1 MIARNMLRLF
11 KRFFLI
17 VFLAFGLMYA
27 VSGKTSLASEKKD
40 NRARIFVETVV
51 KSRITETTPVIG
63 RFVALQHGAV
73 AARVRGTVS
82 EVFVDVGTRVKAQ
95 DVLAK
100 LDVSRLDTAKSINLA
115 RLKEAAG
122 SLRAARAQL
131 KLIGE
136 ELRRK
141 KKLRGSAAFSKARL
155 VDKLN
160 EYAKFESEVAQKEA
174 AVASAEANLRMAE
187 IDLNYADIRAPYD
200 GVVAKRHVS
209 LGNFVRVGDA
219 VVTLVNDSDLEVEA
233 NVPQS
238 RLRGIVPGIKVTI
251 RFGNGLLSKAVV
263 RAIVPEE
270 DSSTRT
276 RSVRL
281 IPDFNNRSTNGS
293 LAANQS
299 VTVDVPIAE
308 PKDLTTVHKDAI
320 IVSGQSYF
328 VYVIKDGKAWRRNI
342 SLGQAVADRFVI
354 ISGLKDGETVATRG
368 NEKLKP
374 GKKIKIVEK

>member
-1 MIARNMLRLF
+1 MLRF
-11 KRFFLI
+11 NKRFLLI
-17 VFLAFGLMYA
+17 VLLAFGIFNA
-27 VSGKTSLASEKKD
+27 VSGETVLASEKKD
-40 NRARIFVETVV
+40 TRARIFVETVA
-51 KSRITETTPVIG
+51 KSRVTETAPVIG

-73 AARVRGTVS
+73 AARVRGTVA
-82 EVFVDVGTRVKAQ
+82 EVLVDVGTRVKAQ

-100 LDVSRLDTAKSINLA
+100 LDVSRLDTAKLINEA
-115 RLKEAAG
+115 RLKEADG

-136 ELRRK
+136 ELRRN
-141 KKLRGSAAFSKARL
+141 KKLRGSAAFSRARL
-155 VDKLN
+155 IDKRN
-160 EYAKFESEVAQKEA
+160 EYRKFESEVAEKEA
-174 AVASAEANLRMAE
+174 AVASAKANLRLAE
-187 IDLNYADIRAPYD
+187 IDLYYANIRAPYD
-200 GVVAKRHVS
+200 GVVAERHVS

-219 VVTLVNDSDLEVEA
+219 VVTLVNDADLEVEV

-238 RLRGIVPGIKVTI
+238 RLKGIVPGTKVTI
-251 RFGNGLLSKAVV
+251 RFGNGLFSEAVV

-270 DSSTRT
+270 DPSTRT

-281 IPDFNNRSTNGS
+281 VPDINDRFTNGS

-299 VTVDVPIAE
+299 VTIDVPIAQS
-308 PKDLTTVHKDAI
+308 KDMITVHKDAI

-342 SLGQAVADRFVI
+342 NLGQAVADRFVI
-354 ISGLKDGETVATRG
+354 ISGLKDGEIVATRG

>member
-1 MIARNMLRLF
+1 MLRINE
-11 KRFFLI
+11 RFLLI
-17 VFLAFGLMYA
+17 IFLAFGILNS
-27 VSGKTSLASEKKD
+27 VSGETSLASEKKD
-40 NRARIFVETVV
+40 TRARIFVETVAKIKV
-51 KSRITETTPVIG
+51 TETVPVIG

-73 AARVRGTVS
+73 AARVRGTVA
-82 EVFVDVGTRVKAQ
+82 EVFADVGTRVKAQ

-100 LDVSRLDTAKSINLA
+100 LDVSRLETAKSINVA
-115 RLKEAAG
+115 RLKEAAA

-136 ELRRK
+136 ELRRN
-141 KKLRGSAAFSKARL
+141 KKLRGSAAFSRARL
-155 VDKLN
+155 IDKRN
-160 EYAKFESEVAQKEA
+160 EYMKFESEVAEKEA
-174 AVASAEANLRMAE
+174 AVSSAKANLRMAE
-187 IDLNYADIRAPYD
+187 IDLNYANIRAPYD
-200 GVVAKRHVS
+200 GVVAERHVS

-219 VVTLVNDSDLEVEA
+219 VVTLVNDSDLEVEV

-238 RLRGIVPGIKVTI
+238 RLKGIVLGTKVTI
-251 RFGNGLLSKAVV
+251 RFGNGLLSEAVV

-270 DSSTRT
+270 DPSTRT

-281 IPDFNNRSTNGS
+281 VPDINDRFTNGS

-299 VTVDVPIAE
+299 VTIDVPIAQS
-308 PKDLTTVHKDAI
+308 KDMTTVHKDAI

-342 SLGQAVADRFVI
+342 NLGQAVADRFVI
-354 ISGLKDGETVATRG
+354 ISGLKDGEMVATRG

>member
-1 MIARNMLRLF
+1 MLRLNKTF
-11 KRFFLI
+11 LLI
-17 VFLAFGLMYA
+17 VFLAFGILNA
-27 VSGKTSLASEKKD
+27 VPGETILASEKKD
-40 NRARIFVETVV
+40 TRARIFVETVA
-51 KSRITETTPVIG
+51 KSRVTETAPVIG

-73 AARVRGTVS
+73 AARVRGTVA

-100 LDVSRLDTAKSINLA
+100 LDVSRLDTAKSINAA
-115 RLKEAAG
+115 RLKEAVG
-122 SLRAARAQL
+122 SLKAAHAQL

-136 ELRRK
+136 ELRRN
-141 KKLRGSAAFSKARL
+141 KKLRGSAAFSRARL
-155 VDKLN
+155 IDKRN
-160 EYAKFESEVAQKEA
+160 EYAKFESEVAEKEA
-174 AVASAEANLRMAE
+174 AVSSAKANLRMAE
-187 IDLNYADIRAPYD
+187 IDLNYANIRAPYS
-200 GVVAKRHVS
+200 GVVAERHIS

-219 VVTLVNDSDLEVEA
+219 VVTLVNDSDLEVEV

-238 RLRGIVPGIKVTI
+238 RLKGIVPGTKVTI
-251 RFGNGLLSKAVV
+251 RFGNGLLSEAVV

-270 DSSTRT
+270 DPSTRT

-281 IPDFNNRSTNGS
+281 VPYITDKITNEP

-299 VTVDVPIAE
+299 VTIDIPIAQS
-308 PKDLTTVHKDAI
+308 KDMTTVHKDAI

-328 VYVIKDGKAWRRNI
+328 VYVIKGGKAWRRNI
-342 SLGQAVADRFVI
+342 NLGQAVADRFVI
-354 ISGLKDGETVATRG
+354 ISGLKDGEIVATRG

>member
-1 MIARNMLRLF
+1 MFLII
-11 KRFFLI
+11 KRFLLI
-17 VFLAFGLMYA
+17 VLLAFA
-27 VSGKTSLASEKKD
+27 VLNALPGEIIFASEQKD
-40 NRARIFVETVV
+40 TRARVFVETVV

-73 AARVRGTVS
+73 AARVKGTVAK
-82 EVFVDVGTRVKAQ
+82 VFVDVGTRVKSQ
-95 DVLAK
+95 DVLAR
-100 LDVSRLDTAKSINLA
+100 LDVSRLDTAMSIRLA

-136 ELRRK
+136 ELRRM

-160 EYAKFESEVAQKEA
+160 EYTKFESEVTEKEA
-174 AVASAEANLRMAE
+174 SVSSAKANLQMAE
-187 IDLNYADIRAPYD
+187 IDLKYANIRAPYD
-200 GVVAKRHVS
+200 GVVAARHVS

-219 VVTLVNDSDLEVEA
+219 VVTLVNDAALEVEA
-233 NVPQS
+233 NIPQS
-238 RLRGIVPGIKVTI
+238 RLEGIVPGTEMTV
-251 RFGNGLLSKAVV
+251 RFGNGLLSEATV

-276 RSVRL
+276 RLVRL
-281 IPDFNNRSTNGS
+281 VPNINNKFTNGS

-299 VTVDVPIAE
+299 VTIDVPIAGS
-308 PKDLTTVHKDAI
+308 KDMATVHKDAI
-320 IVSGQSYF
+320 IVSGQSYY

-354 ISGLKDGETVATRG
+354 TSGLEDGETVATKG

>member
-1 MIARNMLRLF
+1 MLRLI

-17 VFLAFGLMYA
+17 VFLALGILNAM
-27 VSGKTSLASEKKD
+27 SEEIILASEKKD
-40 NRARIFVETVV
+40 TRARIFVETVV
-51 KSRITETTPVIG
+51 KSKIIETTPVIG

-82 EVFVDVGTRVKAQ
+82 EVFVEVGTRVKAQ

-100 LDVSRLDTAKSINLA
+100 LDVRRLDTAKSINEA

-160 EYAKFESEVAQKEA
+160 EYSKFESEVAGKEA
-174 AVASAEANLRMAE
+174 AVASAKANLRMAE
-187 IDLNYADIRAPYD
+187 IDLNYSNIRAPYD
-200 GVVAKRHVS
+200 GVVAERHIS
-209 LGNFVRVGDA
+209 IGNFVRVGDP

-238 RLRGIVPGIKVTI
+238 RLRGIEPGTRVII
-251 RFGNGLLSKAVV
+251 RFGNGSLGKAVV
-263 RAIVPEE
+263 RAIVPDE

-281 IPDFNNRSTNGS
+281 VPDFNDRFTKGS

-299 VTVDVPIAE
+299 VTIDVPIAGS
-308 PKDLTTVHKDAI
+308 KDMTTVHKDAI

-328 VYVIKDGKAWRRNI
+328 VYVITEGKAWRRNVN
-342 SLGQAVADRFVI
+342 LGQAVGDRFVI
-354 ISGLKDGETVATRG
+354 ISGLRDGETVATKG

>member
-1 MIARNMLRLF
+1 MLRF
-11 KRFFLI
+11 NKRFLLI
-17 VFLAFGLMYA
+17 VLLAFGIFNA
-27 VSGKTSLASEKKD
+27 VSGETVLASEKKD
-40 NRARIFVETVV
+40 TRARIFVETVA
-51 KSRITETTPVIG
+51 KSRVTETAPVIG

-73 AARVRGTVS
+73 AARVRGTVA
-82 EVFVDVGTRVKAQ
+82 EVLVDVGTRVKAQ

-100 LDVSRLDTAKSINLA
+100 LDVSRLDTAKLINEA
-115 RLKEAAG
+115 RLKEADG

-136 ELRRK
+136 ELRRN
-141 KKLRGSAAFSKARL
+141 KKLRGSAAFSRARL
-155 VDKLN
+155 IDKRN
-160 EYAKFESEVAQKEA
+160 EYRKFESEVAEKEA
-174 AVASAEANLRMAE
+174 AVASAKANLRLAE
-187 IDLNYADIRAPYD
+187 IDLYYANIRAPYD
-200 GVVAKRHVS
+200 GVVAERHVS

-219 VVTLVNDSDLEVEA
+219 VVTLVNDADLEVEV

-238 RLRGIVPGIKVTI
+238 RLKGIVPSTKVTI
-251 RFGNGLLSKAVV
+251 RFGNGLFSEAVV

-270 DSSTRT
+270 DPSTRT

-281 IPDFNNRSTNGS
+281 VPDINDRFTNGS

-299 VTVDVPIAE
+299 VTIDVPIAQS
-308 PKDLTTVHKDAI
+308 KDMITVHKDAI

-342 SLGQAVADRFVI
+342 NLGQAVADRYII
-354 ISGLKDGETVATRG
+354 ISGLKGGEIVATRG

>member
-1 MIARNMLRLF
+1 MRINE
-11 KRFFLI
+11 RFLLI
-17 VFLAFGLMYA
+17 IFLAFGILNS
-27 VSGKTSLASEKKD
+27 VLGETILASEKKD
-40 NRARIFVETVV
+40 TRARIFVETVAKIKV
-51 KSRITETTPVIG
+51 TETVPVIG

-73 AARVRGTVS
+73 AARVRGTVA
-82 EVFVDVGTRVKAQ
+82 EVFADVGTRVKAQ

-100 LDVSRLDTAKSINLA
+100 LDVSRLETAKSINVA
-115 RLKEAAG
+115 RLKEAAA

-136 ELRRK
+136 ELRRN
-141 KKLRGSAAFSKARL
+141 KKLRGSAAFSRARL
-155 VDKLN
+155 IDKRN
-160 EYAKFESEVAQKEA
+160 EYMKFESEVAEKEA
-174 AVASAEANLRMAE
+174 AVSSAKANLRMAE
-187 IDLNYADIRAPYD
+187 IDLNYANIRAPYD
-200 GVVAKRHVS
+200 GVVAERHVS

-219 VVTLVNDSDLEVEA
+219 VVTLVNDSDLEVEV

-238 RLRGIVPGIKVTI
+238 RLKGIVLGTKVTI
-251 RFGNGLLSKAVV
+251 RFGNGLLSEAVV

-270 DSSTRT
+270 DPSTRT

-281 IPDFNNRSTNGS
+281 VPDINDRFTNGS

-299 VTVDVPIAE
+299 VTIDVPIAQS
-308 PKDLTTVHKDAI
+308 KDMTTVHKDAI

-342 SLGQAVADRFVI
+342 NLGQAVADRFVI
-354 ISGLKDGETVATRG
+354 ISGLKDGEMVATRG

>member
-1 MIARNMLRLF
+1 M
-11 KRFFLI
+11 
-17 VFLAFGLMYA
+17 
-27 VSGKTSLASEKKD
+27 
-40 NRARIFVETVV
+40 
-51 KSRITETTPVIG
+51 
-63 RFVALQHGAV
+63 
-73 AARVRGTVS
+73 RGTVA
-82 EVFVDVGTRVKAQ
+82 EVLVDVGTRVKAQ

-100 LDVSRLDTAKSINLA
+100 LDVSRLDTAKLINEA
-115 RLKEAAG
+115 RLKEADG

-136 ELRRK
+136 ELRRN
-141 KKLRGSAAFSKARL
+141 KKLRGSAAFSRARL
-155 VDKLN
+155 IDKRN
-160 EYAKFESEVAQKEA
+160 EYTKFESEVAEKEA
-174 AVASAEANLRMAE
+174 AVASAKANLRLAE
-187 IDLNYADIRAPYD
+187 IDLYYANIRAPYD
-200 GVVAKRHVS
+200 GVVAERHVS

-219 VVTLVNDSDLEVEA
+219 VVTLVNDADLEVEV

-238 RLRGIVPGIKVTI
+238 RLKGIVPSTKVTI
-251 RFGNGLLSKAVV
+251 RFGNGLFSEAVV

-270 DSSTRT
+270 DPSTRT

-281 IPDFNNRSTNGS
+281 VPDINDRFTNGS

-299 VTVDVPIAE
+299 VTIDVPIAQS
-308 PKDLTTVHKDAI
+308 KDMITVHKDAI

-342 SLGQAVADRFVI
+342 NLGQAVADRFVI
-354 ISGLKDGETVATRG
+354 ISGLKDGEIVATKG

>member
-1 MIARNMLRLF
+1 MLRINE
-11 KRFFLI
+11 RFLLI
-17 VFLAFGLMYA
+17 IFLAFGILNS
-27 VSGKTSLASEKKD
+27 VSGETILASEKKD
-40 NRARIFVETVV
+40 TRARIFVETVAKIKV
-51 KSRITETTPVIG
+51 TETVPVIG

-73 AARVRGTVS
+73 AARVRGTVA
-82 EVFVDVGTRVKAQ
+82 EVFADVGKRVKAQ

-100 LDVSRLDTAKSINLA
+100 LDVSRLETAKSINVA
-115 RLKEAAG
+115 RLKEAAA

-136 ELRRK
+136 ELRRN
-141 KKLRGSAAFSKARL
+141 KKLRGSAAFSRARL
-155 VDKLN
+155 IDKRN
-160 EYAKFESEVAQKEA
+160 EYMKFESEVAEKEA
-174 AVASAEANLRMAE
+174 AVSSAKANLRMAE
-187 IDLNYADIRAPYD
+187 IDLNYANIRAPYD
-200 GVVAKRHVS
+200 GVVAERHVS

-219 VVTLVNDSDLEVEA
+219 VVTLVNDSDLEVEV

-238 RLRGIVPGIKVTI
+238 RLKGIVLGTKVTI
-251 RFGNGLLSKAVV
+251 RFGNGLLSEAVV

-270 DSSTRT
+270 DPSTRT

-281 IPDFNNRSTNGS
+281 VPDINDRFTNGS

-299 VTVDVPIAE
+299 VTIDVPIAQS
-308 PKDLTTVHKDAI
+308 KDMTTVHKDAI

-342 SLGQAVADRFVI
+342 NLGQAVADRFVI
-354 ISGLKDGETVATRG
+354 ISGLKDGEMVATRG

>member
-1 MIARNMLRLF
+1 MLRINE
-11 KRFFLI
+11 RFLLI
-17 VFLAFGLMYA
+17 IFLAFGILNS
-27 VSGKTSLASEKKD
+27 VLGETILASEKKD
-40 NRARIFVETVV
+40 TRARIFVETVAKIKV
-51 KSRITETTPVIG
+51 TETVPVIG

-73 AARVRGTVS
+73 AARVRGTVA
-82 EVFVDVGTRVKAQ
+82 EVFADVGTRVKAQ

-100 LDVSRLDTAKSINLA
+100 LDVSRLETAKSINVA
-115 RLKEAAG
+115 RLKEAAA

-136 ELRRK
+136 ELRRN
-141 KKLRGSAAFSKARL
+141 KKLRGSAAFSRARL
-155 VDKLN
+155 IDKRN
-160 EYAKFESEVAQKEA
+160 EYMKFESEVAEKEA
-174 AVASAEANLRMAE
+174 AVSSAKANLRMAE
-187 IDLNYADIRAPYD
+187 IDLNYANIRAPYD
-200 GVVAKRHVS
+200 GVVAERHVS

-219 VVTLVNDSDLEVEA
+219 VVTLVNDSDLEVEV

-238 RLRGIVPGIKVTI
+238 RLKGIVLGTKVTI
-251 RFGNGLLSKAVV
+251 RFGNGLLSEAVV

-270 DSSTRT
+270 DPSTRT

-281 IPDFNNRSTNGS
+281 VPDINDRFTNGS

-299 VTVDVPIAE
+299 VTIDVPIAQS
-308 PKDLTTVHKDAI
+308 KDMTTVHKDAI

-342 SLGQAVADRFVI
+342 NLGQAVADRFVI
-354 ISGLKDGETVATRG
+354 ISGLKDGEMVATRG

>member
-1 MIARNMLRLF
+1 MLRFNKKFL
-11 KRFFLI
+11 LI
-17 VFLAFGLMYA
+17 VLLAFGILNA
-27 VSGKTSLASEKKD
+27 VSGETILASEKKD
-40 NRARIFVETVV
+40 TRARIFVETVA
-51 KSRITETTPVIG
+51 KSRVTETAPVIG

-73 AARVRGTVS
+73 AARVRGTVA

-100 LDVSRLDTAKSINLA
+100 LDVRRLDTAKSINVA

-131 KLIGE
+131 KLIGD
-136 ELRRK
+136 ELRRN
-141 KKLRGSAAFSKARL
+141 KKLRGSAAFSSARL
-155 VDKLN
+155 TDKRN
-160 EYAKFESEVAQKEA
+160 EYTKFESEVAEKEA
-174 AVASAEANLRMAE
+174 AVSSARANLRMAE
-187 IDLNYADIRAPYD
+187 IDLDYANIRAPYD
-200 GVVAKRHVS
+200 GVVAERNVS

-219 VVTLVNDSDLEVEA
+219 VVTLVNDSDLEVEV
-233 NVPQS
+233 NIPQS
-238 RLRGIVPGIKVTI
+238 RLKGIVPGTKVTI
-251 RFGNGLLSKAVV
+251 RFGNGLLSEAVV

-270 DSSTRT
+270 DPSTRT

-281 IPDFNNRSTNGS
+281 VPNINNRSTNWS

-299 VTVDVPIAE
+299 VTIDVPIAQS
-308 PKDLTTVHKDAI
+308 KDMTTVHKDAI
-320 IVSGQSYF
+320 IVNGQSYF

-342 SLGQAVADRFVI
+342 NLGQAVADRYVI
-354 ISGLKDGETVATRG
+354 ISGLKDGEIVATRG

>member
-1 MIARNMLRLF
+1 MFLII
-11 KRFFLI
+11 KRFLLI
-17 VFLAFGLMYA
+17 VLLAFA
-27 VSGKTSLASEKKD
+27 VLNALPGEIIFASEQKD
-40 NRARIFVETVV
+40 TRARVFVETVV

-73 AARVRGTVS
+73 AARVKGTVAK
-82 EVFVDVGTRVKAQ
+82 VFVDVGTRVKSQ
-95 DVLAK
+95 DVLAR
-100 LDVSRLDTAKSINLA
+100 LDVSRLDTAMSIRLA

-136 ELRRK
+136 ELRRM

-160 EYAKFESEVAQKEA
+160 EYTKFESEVAEKEA
-174 AVASAEANLRMAE
+174 SVSSAKANLQMAE
-187 IDLNYADIRAPYD
+187 IDLKYANIRAPYD
-200 GVVAKRHVS
+200 GVVAARHVS

-219 VVTLVNDSDLEVEA
+219 VVTLVNDAALEVEA
-233 NVPQS
+233 NIPQS
-238 RLRGIVPGIKVTI
+238 RLEGIVPGTEMTV
-251 RFGNGLLSKAVV
+251 RFGNGLLSEATV

-276 RSVRL
+276 RLVRL
-281 IPDFNNRSTNGS
+281 VPNINNKFTNGS

-299 VTVDVPIAE
+299 VTIDVPIAGS
-308 PKDLTTVHKDAI
+308 KDMATVHKDAI
-320 IVSGQSYF
+320 IVSGQSYY

-354 ISGLKDGETVATRG
+354 TSGLEDGETVATKG

>member
-1 MIARNMLRLF
+1 MLRINE
-11 KRFFLI
+11 RFLLI
-17 VFLAFGLMYA
+17 IFLAFGILNS
-27 VSGKTSLASEKKD
+27 VSGETILASEKKD
-40 NRARIFVETVV
+40 TRARIFVETVAKIKV
-51 KSRITETTPVIG
+51 TETVPVIG

-73 AARVRGTVS
+73 AARVRGTVA
-82 EVFVDVGTRVKAQ
+82 EVFADVGKRVKAQ

-100 LDVSRLDTAKSINLA
+100 LDVSRLETAKSINVA
-115 RLKEAAG
+115 RLKEAAA

-136 ELRRK
+136 ELRRN
-141 KKLRGSAAFSKARL
+141 KKLRGSAAFSRARL
-155 VDKLN
+155 IDKRN
-160 EYAKFESEVAQKEA
+160 EYMKFESEVAEKEA
-174 AVASAEANLRMAE
+174 AVSSAKANLRMAE
-187 IDLNYADIRAPYD
+187 IDLNYANIRAPYD
-200 GVVAKRHVS
+200 GVVAERHVS

-219 VVTLVNDSDLEVEA
+219 VVTLVNDSDLEVEV

-238 RLRGIVPGIKVTI
+238 RLKGIVLGTKVTI
-251 RFGNGLLSKAVV
+251 RFGNGLLSEAVV

-270 DSSTRT
+270 DPSTRT

-281 IPDFNNRSTNGS
+281 VPDINDRFTNGS

-299 VTVDVPIAE
+299 VTIDVPIAQS
-308 PKDLTTVHKDAI
+308 KDMTTVHKDAI

-342 SLGQAVADRFVI
+342 NLGQAVDDRFVI
-354 ISGLKDGETVATRG
+354 ISGLKDGEMVATRG